1 MPRRMPARAMFWIG
15 AIIVAIT
22 ASIGFFFD
30 TAAFALWGTSVYS
43 HEGLTHLRLALAI
56 AILPLGIGF
65 LALSVVARHLERRG
79 DSEVGARLPPR
90 LTSRWV
96 LWLGVALA
104 TVGFVLRESL
114 NTWLYELSGD
124 GGGLL
129 FDFLSYVA
137 LPLQP
142 VIIPLGIL
150 LVPCSFLIASFE
162 ARAAEESGVRAHRTV
177 NIIARP
183 GDDEAEPRR

>member
-1 MPRRMPARAMFWIG
+1 MPRRMPAKAMFWIG
-15 AIIVAIT
+15 AMIVVIT

-30 TAAFALWGTSVYS
+30 TVAFTIWGTSVYS
-43 HEGLTHLRLALAI
+43 NEALSYVRLALAI
-56 AILPLGIGF
+56 VVLPLVIGF
-65 LALSVVARHLERRG
+65 LALSVIARHLERRG
-79 DSEVGARLPPR
+79 DSDQGARIPPR

-96 LWLGVALA
+96 LWLGVTLA
-104 TVGFVLRESL
+104 VVGFVLRESL
-114 NTWLYELSGD
+114 TGWLYELSGD
-124 GGGLL
+124 GGGIL

-150 LVPCSFLIASFE
+150 LVPCSFLIASLE
-162 ARAAEESGVRAHRTV
+162 ARSAEESGVRAHRTV

-183 GDDEAEPRR
+183 VDDAS

>member
-1 MPRRMPARAMFWIG
+1 MPRRMPAKAMFWIG

-30 TAAFALWGTSVYS
+30 TVAFTLWGTSVYS
-43 HEGLTHLRLALAI
+43 NEALNHLRLALAI

-79 DSEVGARLPPR
+79 DSEEGARIPPR
-90 LTSRWV
+90 LASRWV

-114 NTWLYELSGD
+114 NSWLYELSGD
-124 GGGLL
+124 GGGILS
-129 FDFLSYVA
+129 DFLSYVA

-150 LVPCSFLIASFE
+150 LVPCSFLIASLE
-162 ARAAEESGVRAHRTV
+162 ARATEESGVRAHRTV

-183 GDDEAEPRR
+183 GDDGVEPRR